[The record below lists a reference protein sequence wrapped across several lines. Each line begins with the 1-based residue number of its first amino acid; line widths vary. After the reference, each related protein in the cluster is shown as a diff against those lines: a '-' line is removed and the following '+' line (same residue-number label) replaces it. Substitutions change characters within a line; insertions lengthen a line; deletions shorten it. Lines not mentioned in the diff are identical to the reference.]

1 MKYMNYGPTQGSGR
15 YSDALG
21 WGVGVL
27 FYRIMRL
34 FTMRLFAEADCHAA
48 FILRRRA
55 VLCEL

>member
-1 MKYMNYGPTQGSGR
+1 MARPRAAGVIVMLWGG
-15 YSDALG
+15 G
-21 WGVGVL
+21 WGVL